1 MHSDAPD
8 TRNLFEN
15 KFIAYVTAVSCAN
28 RICAVVRTPDY
39 PRFCELTAQMTEITE
54 ANLKS
59 ITAITFGSLCLTRF
73 SLDNC
78 WYRSRIMRS
87 NAEQVEVMFVDYG
100 NTEWKNIL
108 DLYQL
113 PQEFWDV
120 PPQAQQ
126 FSLHGVSLPSSSEVE
141 QGMNKFLGSLVCDK
155 TFNVELVH
163 CTTDC
168 VPEVVLKGNDAQ
180 ESINQ
185 QMINYLEQIPP
196 NIAGDHSLPKQPS
209 ADMNMATSLRKP
221 SETQN
226 VNENYQQRI
235 PSESHYP
242 KTTYTTSTPPVVN
255 DPTVSCFSD
264 SVVGN
269 DTMTTYDYH
278 NVPVTCYVPDN
289 TSANEAVAAYG
300 VRNIPPTNF
309 PLTSSAENNPPSHST
324 TTSVASDPVTSHVSN
339 LSNPTPDMVLKPH
352 MASEV
357 PNDNLP
363 STKTFGILVCH
374 FLTPTLFWIWFLD
387 TVKSIFSQLTDMLS
401 ETYEQSAYTDYVP
414 VIGELIAAKYT
425 DGVWYRAE
433 LDCINDDYTL
443 EVTFIDFGNS
453 ESVSLYDT
461 RKITDDLAAIP
472 KLATKCAL
480 YGMDE
485 PARNWSADCIQFCNG
500 LMLNKRGS
508 AVVQGQMRDSL
519 ILKVAMDFN
528 GEMRSVI
535 DEIVK
540 QGYFISEKLHI
551 HDSPCVTTNSLS
563 NQANKET
570 AASRHPLPDSK
581 LPLTTNE
588 PVFHGNPSVFPDNKP
603 NVPHPSQTVS
613 SIPKPDSLAQPYHQS
628 ALPHTKPPVV
638 SQSLHQ
644 SLCLDK
650 PLRPGSNELLS
661 SNTLVAS
668 TNNPASLPSQ
678 PISSSNPSIF
688 PDSKP
693 PELSESKPV
702 NKYQD
707 RGVKPQARQAHYS
720 TTQTALTVPE
730 TDKKSGLESAAPSQP
745 AFQTNIHGEN
755 VDCNYK
761 TLLPLPTVPTTA
773 FNVIVRDVFSADKF
787 YVQMIDPDLVSQLK
801 KCVRELNEYVT
812 KTNPARVENV
822 AVGSLGCAKYSH
834 VWYRSQVV
842 EIKDRNYRVRFI
854 DFGNREIVCPDE
866 FLEAPDFFYQLAPQ
880 AICCRLGTRDHVW
893 EKQSQNTMKKLT
905 LNKQLHCTVLG
916 GTSWPQY
923 AVKLQDSVNGEMSDI
938 AEELTKGNVNFLLLI
953 KLLLYC

>member
-1 MHSDAPD
+1 MLYKFQKILPSGVVHSDVPD
-8 TRNLFEN
+8 TRTLFEN

-28 RICAVVRTPDY
+28 TICAVVRTPDFS
-39 PRFCELTAQMTEITE
+39 RFCELTAQMAEITE

-59 ITAITFGSLCLTRF
+59 ITAATFGSLCLARF
-73 SLDNC
+73 SLDKC
-78 WYRSRIMRS
+78 WYRSRITRG

-100 NTEWKNIL
+100 NTEWKNIV

-126 FSLHGVSLPSSSEVE
+126 FSLHGVSLPSNSEDK
-141 QGMNKFLGSLVCDK
+141 QGMNKFLGSLVCNK
-155 TFNVELVH
+155 TFNVQLVH
-163 CTTDC
+163 CAPDC
-168 VPEVVLKGNDAQ
+168 VPEVVLKGSDAQ

-185 QMINYLEQIPP
+185 QMINYLEQIQP

-221 SETQN
+221 SETQH

-235 PSESHYP
+235 Q
-242 KTTYTTSTPPVVN
+242 
-255 DPTVSCFSD
+255 SD
-264 SVVGN
+264 
-269 DTMTTYDYH
+269 
-278 NVPVTCYVPDN
+278 
-289 TSANEAVAAYG
+289 AYG
-300 VRNIPPTNF
+300 VRIVPPSNF
-309 PLTSSAENNPPSHST
+309 PLTSNTENNRPSHSA
-324 TTSVASDPVTSHVSN
+324 TTSVACDPVTTHVSN
-339 LSNPTPDMVLKPH
+339 QSNPTPNMVLKPH

-374 FLTPTLFWIWFLD
+374 FLTPTLFWIWFVD
-387 TVKSIFSQLTDMLS
+387 TAKSIFSQLNDMLS
-401 ETYEQSAYTDYVP
+401 ETYEQSTYTDYVP

-433 LDCINDDYTL
+433 LDCVNDDYTL

-472 KLATKCAL
+472 KLATKCTL

-519 ILKVAMDFN
+519 ILKVAMDIM
-528 GEMRSVI
+528 EMRSVI

-540 QGYFISEKLHI
+540 QGYFISEKLQI

-563 NQANKET
+563 NQADKET
-570 AASRHPLPDSK
+570 VASRHPLPDSK
-581 LPLTTNE
+581 LSLTTNE

-603 NVPHPSQTVS
+603 NVPHPSQAVS
-613 SIPKPDSLAQPYHQS
+613 SKPKPDSPAQPYHQS
-628 ALPHTKPPVV
+628 ALPDTKPPVV
-638 SQSLHQ
+638 SNQ

-650 PLRPGSNELLS
+650 LLRPGSNELLS

-678 PISSSNPSIF
+678 PISSRNQSIF
-688 PDSKP
+688 PDSKT
-693 PELSESKPV
+693 PELPESKPV

-720 TTQTALTVPE
+720 TTQPALTVPE
-730 TDKKSGLESAAPSQP
+730 TGKKSGLQSATPSQP
-745 AFQTNIHGEN
+745 VFQTNIRAGEN
-755 VDCNYK
+755 VDCN
-761 TLLPLPTVPTTA
+761 
-773 FNVIVRDVFSADKF
+773 
-787 YVQMIDPDLVSQLK
+787 
-801 KCVRELNEYVT
+801 
-812 KTNPARVENV
+812 
-822 AVGSLGCAKYSH
+822 
-834 VWYRSQVV
+834 
-842 EIKDRNYRVRFI
+842 
-854 DFGNREIVCPDE
+854 
-866 FLEAPDFFYQLAPQ
+866 
-880 AICCRLGTRDHVW
+880 
-893 EKQSQNTMKKLT
+893 
-905 LNKQLHCTVLG
+905 
-916 GTSWPQY
+916 
-923 AVKLQDSVNGEMSDI
+923 
-938 AEELTKGNVNFLLLI
+938 
-953 KLLLYC
+953 